1 MSVAAV
7 ILICDPKVVT
17 ALDVASG
24 PAREALLPSRKTTT
38 DTGRQVK
45 RT

>member
-1 MSVAAV
+1 
-7 ILICDPKVVT
+7 VVT